1 VDTTSDLAGKLRE
14 KHPRRDQLSG
24 SCVHL
29 QSERLQ
35 CVKAQYRLAV
45 LLAED
50 TDYGAVRSASPILA
64 RISAKDRSWPF
75 PDANSTT
82 PVQYWSIPSKD
93 SVGEGITG

>member
-1 VDTTSDLAGKLRE
+1 LAGKLRE

-35 CVKAQYRLAV
+35 CVRAQYRLAV

-50 TDYGAVRSASPILA
+50 TDDGALRTADLDTNLREGPLLA
-64 RISAKDRSWPF
+64 VPGR
-75 PDANSTT
+75 
-82 PVQYWSIPSKD
+82 
-93 SVGEGITG
+93 

>member
-1 VDTTSDLAGKLRE
+1 VDITLDLAGKLKE

-35 CVKAQYRLAV
+35 CVRAQYRLAV

-50 TDYGAVRSASPILA
+50 TDDGALRITDLE
-64 RISAKDRSWPF
+64 RISAKDRS
-75 PDANSTT
+75 
-82 PVQYWSIPSKD
+82 
-93 SVGEGITG
+93 

>member
-1 VDTTSDLAGKLRE
+1 MDTTSDLAGKLRE

-35 CVKAQYRLAV
+35 CVRAQYRLAV

-50 TDYGAVRSASPILA
+50 TDYGALRIADLDTNLREGPLLA
-64 RISAKDRSWPF
+64 VPGR
-75 PDANSTT
+75 
-82 PVQYWSIPSKD
+82 
-93 SVGEGITG
+93 